1 MWGLYNLQNI
11 ASFKNNMIY
20 DILVLYGLFDF
31 FFNQP
36 VCIGYLL
43 VHAHIAIFNI
53 YYLCNHLMLTVS

>member
-31 FFNQP
+31 FFINQY
-36 VCIGYLL
+36 VLD
-43 VHAHIAIFNI
+43 I
-53 YYLCNHLMLTVS
+53 Y